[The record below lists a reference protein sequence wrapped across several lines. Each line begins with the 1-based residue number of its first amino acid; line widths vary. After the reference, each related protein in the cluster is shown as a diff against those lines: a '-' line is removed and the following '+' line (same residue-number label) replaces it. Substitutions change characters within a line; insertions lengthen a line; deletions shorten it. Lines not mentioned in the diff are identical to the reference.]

1 MNKKPVVTIP
11 KRKGHDPR
19 WEELGKYIR
28 YLKDSMGLLQWHFL
42 LSHTSP
48 KDADQDDEEVLASI
62 DIVSQSVSATIYVS
76 DTFWTQEP
84 WKQRWILV
92 HELLHVVEAPYIK
105 AIEAGYEAT
114 RTARMLINQ
123 LRERFI
129 DQVALMLAP
138 RYSLPPAGFKSTK
151 KPKHHTKKVTLH
163 VPHNVSRKRGEADL

>member
-1 MNKKPVVTIP
+1 MKKPTLTIP
-11 KRKGHDPR
+11 KRNSHDPR
-19 WEELGKYIR
+19 WNELGKYIK

-48 KDADQDDEEVLASI
+48 KEADQDDEEVLASI

-84 WKQRWILV
+84 WRQRWILV
-92 HELLHVVEAPYIK
+92 HELLHVVEAAYIK

-138 RYSLPPAGFKSTK
+138 RYSLPPAGFKK
-151 KPKHHTKKVTLH
+151 KVAPKPKKKVGH
-163 VPHNVSRKRGEADL
+163 VPHIVTPTVRGGCDL